1 MALVW
6 GEVNAADGIEQM
18 AIQWE
23 PETHQAAKAQEPG
36 WRRFLRFAPT
46 WKANLL
52 VFGFLIGIVLALVY
66 WQVRSSEKTF
76 VMHVRDHARLLASVI
91 KLQANTAVMSKNSI
105 EAIMQTFLGNTARF
119 VDYLDTISPFTHD
132 ELTAFANKS
141 GLAGIAILKGE
152 NEIIQGPGA
161 WMPVETAAQPEPD
174 VLSYKPEKALYYL
187 NLPRPEGGRILVG
200 FQSEKVKRLRRE
212 LSLETL
218 LKTLSAMPEIEYVRL
233 LPADKD
239 LHLPISGQPAIDFT
253 HHRGRHIAEARMHL
267 GDEYLLLGLD
277 ATFYFSRTSHLWRQF
292 FAIAGIL
299 ALIGV
304 GFSWGLYRYQ
314 RAYLKQIQSFER
326 KLAKEQEDAALGR
339 ATAYIAH
346 ELRNPLNA
354 ISMGLQ
360 RLSKEAAG
368 LTPAQDELI
377 GSLLASVNRSN
388 KLIKDLKQFAGP
400 ITPASQE
407 IRPAAVISSQLTLYK
422 DDFNKKGISIDYK
435 PAFAGT
441 VMADPDLFAIAFE
454 NLLKNAIEAQ
464 PHGGYIKISLERKTD
479 AAVVTME
486 NAGLTFDNKELPKM
500 LAPYVT
506 TKTKGSGLGL
516 AMVDRIA
523 RAHGGSLNLASPKP
537 GRIRIRLII
546 PLKANA

>member
-1 MALVW
+1 MELGW
-6 GEVNAADGIEQM
+6 EEINAADGIEQM
-18 AIQWE
+18 TIQSE
-23 PETHQAAKAQEPG
+23 PEAFKAEKVQKSG
-36 WRRFLRFAPT
+36 WWRFLRFAPT
-46 WKANLL
+46 WQADLL
-52 VFGFLIGIVLALVY
+52 VFGCLIGIVLALVY

-105 EAIMQTFLGNTARF
+105 EAIMQTFLGNTAMF
-119 VDYLDTISPFTHD
+119 VDYLDMISPFTQD

-152 NEIIQGPGA
+152 NEIIQGPGT
-161 WMPVETAAQPEPD
+161 WLPVETAAQSEPD
-174 VLSYKPEKALYYL
+174 MLTYKPGKALYYL
-187 NLPRPEGGRILVG
+187 NLSRPEGGRILVG
-200 FQSEKVKRLRRE
+200 FQSEKIKRLQRE
-212 LSLETL
+212 LSLDTL
-218 LKTLSAMPEIEYVRL
+218 LKTLSAIPEIEYVRL
-233 LPADKD
+233 APADKD
-239 LHLPISGQPAIDFT
+239 LPISGQPVINFT
-253 HHRGRHIAEARMHL
+253 HNKERQIAEARMHL
-267 GDEYLLLGLD
+267 GDQNLLLGLD
-277 ATFYFSRTSHLWRQF
+277 ASFFFNRASRLWRQF
-292 FAIAGIL
+292 FVIAGIL

-339 ATAYIAH
+339 ATASIAH

-360 RLSKEAAG
+360 RLRKEAPG
-368 LTPAQDELI
+368 LASAQDELI

-400 ITPASQE
+400 ITPVRQP
-407 IRPAAVISSQLTLYK
+407 IQPAAVISSQLILYK
-422 DDFNKKGISIDYK
+422 DDFNKKDISIDYK
-435 PAFAGT
+435 PAFTGT
-441 VMADPDLFAIAFE
+441 VLADPDLFAIAFE

-464 PHGGYIKISLERKTD
+464 PYGGYIKIGLERKTE

-486 NAGLTFDNKELPKM
+486 NAGLTFDNKEFSKM
-500 LAPYVT
+500 LTPYVT
-506 TKTKGSGLGL
+506 TKTQGSGLGL
-516 AMVDRIA
+516 AMVERIA

-537 GRIRIRLII
+537 GCIRIWMVI